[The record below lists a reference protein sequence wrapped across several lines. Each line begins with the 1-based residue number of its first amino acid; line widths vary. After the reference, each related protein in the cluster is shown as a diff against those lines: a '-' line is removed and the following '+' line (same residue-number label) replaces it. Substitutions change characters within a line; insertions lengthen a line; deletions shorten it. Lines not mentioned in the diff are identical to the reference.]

1 MYEVDYT
8 GDFLCKLLC
17 RCISQQNVGAF
28 YHNFF
33 LWLVTF
39 EHIYQAVRQ
48 IVSVLLLNMEVL
60 LNFFDVPV
68 RNTEKCFPIYL
79 FLLKKAVG

>member
-1 MYEVDYT
+1 M
-8 GDFLCKLLC
+8 
-17 RCISQQNVGAF
+17 
-28 YHNFF
+28 
-33 LWLVTF
+33 VTF
-39 EHIYQAVRQ
+39 KHIYQAVRQ

-60 LNFFDVPV
+60 LNFCDVPM